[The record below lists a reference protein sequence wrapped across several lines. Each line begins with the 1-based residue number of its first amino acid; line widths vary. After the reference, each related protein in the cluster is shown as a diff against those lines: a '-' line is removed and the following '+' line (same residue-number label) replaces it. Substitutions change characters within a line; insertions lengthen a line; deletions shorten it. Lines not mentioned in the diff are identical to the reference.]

1 MGRAALVLLL
11 TYTLV
16 FAVLYALPSDPA
28 AIMLS
33 QSEEQAGDLAARE
46 RFREELGL
54 NRPIVVQY
62 LDGIWGMIRGD
73 FGVSLSQ
80 RKPVLD
86 VVGGA
91 LPATFAVAGLGLVFS
106 VIVAVLLAALAM
118 TTRFRWLASAIKA
131 IPSFQASL
139 PVFWVGLVLIQL
151 LAFTVPIF
159 PPTGNRGLD
168 SLILPA
174 ITLGI
179 SASAALAQ
187 VFISALET
195 TYREPYIVTARA
207 ASARPWTV
215 FLRHAFRNASLP
227 AITMLGVIIGNLL
240 SGTVVVETVFARTGL
255 GRVVQNAVL
264 AQDFPLVQGAA
275 LVAAAIVVTVNLLVD
290 LSYPLLDPRVRRKA

>member
-1 MGRAALVLLL
+1 MRGKPATRAGVSARSALRIIGRALVVLVL

-33 QSEEQAGDLAARE
+33 QSEEQAGDLEARE

-54 NRPIVVQY
+54 NRPVMVQY
-62 LDGIWGMIRGD
+62 LDGMWGMVRGD

-80 RKPVLD
+80 RRPVLE

-91 LPATFAVAGLGLVFS
+91 LPATFAVAGLGLLFS
-106 VIVAVLLAALAM
+106 VVGAVLLAALAM
-118 TTRFRWLASAIKA
+118 TTRFRWLGSALKA

-151 LAFTVPIF
+151 FAFTFPLF
-159 PPTGNRGLD
+159 PPTGNRGFS

-174 ITLGI
+174 ITLGL
-179 SASAALAQ
+179 SASASLAQ

-195 TYREPYIVTARA
+195 TYKEPYIVTARA
-207 ASARPWTV
+207 AAARPWTV
-215 FLRHAFRNASLP
+215 FLRHAFRNASIP
-227 AITMLGVIIGNLL
+227 AITMLGVIVGNLL
-240 SGTVVVETVFARTGL
+240 SGTVVVETVFARSGL

-264 AQDFPLVQGAA
+264 
-275 LVAAAIVVTVNLLVD
+275 
-290 LSYPLLDPRVRRKA
+290 

>member
-80 RKPVLD
+80 RKPVLE

>member
-1 MGRAALVLLL
+1 MLLL